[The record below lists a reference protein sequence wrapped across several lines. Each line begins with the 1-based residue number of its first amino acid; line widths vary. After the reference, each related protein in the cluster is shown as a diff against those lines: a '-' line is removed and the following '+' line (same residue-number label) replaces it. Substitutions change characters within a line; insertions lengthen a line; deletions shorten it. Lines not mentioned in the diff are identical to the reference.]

1 MDSPPASASYVVV
14 ACDATRNRTEHEIKL
29 VVDHVR
35 ARRVFLSSGD
45 KLLVLCV
52 LHKVSHPREC
62 YCATLFYLFYQM
74 LMA

>member
-14 ACDATRNRTEHEIKL
+14 ACDATRERTEHEIKL

-52 LHKVSHPREC
+52 LHKVSHPSKC
-62 YCATLFYLFYQM
+62 YYFCTFFDHFE
-74 LMA
+74 